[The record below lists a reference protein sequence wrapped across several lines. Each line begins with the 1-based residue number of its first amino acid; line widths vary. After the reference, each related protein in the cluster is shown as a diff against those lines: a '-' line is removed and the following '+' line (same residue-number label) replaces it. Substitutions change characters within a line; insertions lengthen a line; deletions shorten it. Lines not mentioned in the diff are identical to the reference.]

1 MFVFFNKVE
10 RRRRDNINKWIVE
23 LSKVIPDCSNDQSKH
38 GQVRYLIDKVTSKPN
53 NIFIYIK
60 SCCMGIEMDFF

>member
-1 MFVFFNKVE
+1 MLKVE

-38 GQVRYLIDKVTSKPN
+38 GQVRSLTLVADKHVQ
-53 NIFIYIK
+53 Y
-60 SCCMGIEMDFF
+60 